1 MVDDY
6 KTKEITVSKN
16 EDFEKIRNWLYMCLS
31 KWSWFAVSLI
41 IAFILAF
48 LYLLF
53 ATPTY
58 SRRASILIKDD
69 AKTNTLSNEFSQFS
83 DFGMMLNS
91 KMNIYNEMISL
102 KSPSYML
109 DVVKDL
115 HLDMNYKTDGKYHEL
130 TLYGK
135 TLPVVVALPDIDPDD
150 HASFELTIEPNNKI
164 KLTNF
169 SSSIIVEMDK
179 STVNGKLGEIVKTP
193 IGQVL
198 VSPTGSYVGKFDKP
212 IRVYKNRL
220 TDVANA
226 YAAKLSVDLNQ
237 ERASV
242 VDIAIQDV
250 CPERAEDLLNKLFEV
265 YNRKWVEDIN
275 KQAISTS
282 DFIDE
287 ELRTIE
293 NELGNVDADIAQH
306 KSATATPDIAIATG
320 INLNKMENTSQQ
332 LLDLDNQIYMA
343 NLIKGQLAGRRFEVL
358 PANSGI
364 DNSAVANQIKDYNDK
379 VVQRNS
385 LVENSGT
392 NNPLIQDLD
401 NQINSIRSS
410 IVTSLNTV
418 VSTLN
423 DRKRALE
430 ASKTQTTERITSSP
444 NLAKD
449 LLSVERQQK
458 VKEQL
463 YLFLLQKR
471 EENQL
476 SKAYTAYNTKLLTPP
491 SGSRHPSSP
500 VRINIL
506 IIALLFGIFVP
517 MIILFIVNNMNTKV
531 RGRKDIDELSMP
543 FVGEIPLSYRKRKGL
558 FALFSKRKEVREI
571 VVQEKNGNNIN
582 EAFRVVRTNLEFV
595 LGKEHKVM
603 MLTSSNVGSGKTFIS
618 TNLATSF
625 AIKGNKTLLIDLDLR
640 KASMS
645 TFVDSPQRGI
655 SDFLNGQ
662 YEKVEDVMV
671 KGRIHQ
677 NLDVLPVGT
686 IPPNPTELLFSE
698 RLSTLLTEMRS
709 QYDLIVIDCPPIDIV
724 ADASIINNLCD
735 ITVYVL
741 RSGLLDR
748 HMLPEIEKFYTEKRF
763 KNMVMLLNGTTEE
776 SNGYGY
782 GYRRYGYG
790 YGYGYSYGYGN
801 GNSKK
806 KKK

>member
-1 MVDDY
+1 MVNEY

-31 KWSWFAVSLI
+31 KWSWFAVSLV
-41 IAFILAF
+41 IAFVLAF

-53 ATPTY
+53 ATPSY

-69 AKTNTLSNEFSQFS
+69 AKANTLSNEFSQFS
-83 DFGMMLNS
+83 DFGMRINS

-150 HASFELTIEPNNKI
+150 HASFELTIEPNNRI
-164 KLTNF
+164 QLTNF
-169 SSSIIVEMDK
+169 SSSSISEIDK
-179 STVNGKLGEIVKTP
+179 SVVNGKLGEIVKTP

-198 VSPTGSYVGKFDKP
+198 VSPTGSYIGKYDHP

-250 CPERAEDLLNKLFEV
+250 SAERAEDVLNELFEV

-293 NELGNVDADIAQH
+293 NDLGNVDADIAQH
-306 KSATATPDIAIATG
+306 KSATATPDISIATG

-364 DNSAVANQIKDYNDK
+364 DNSAVASQIKDYNDK

-392 NNPLIQDLD
+392 SNPLIQDLD

-410 IVTSLNTV
+410 IITSLNTV

-430 ASKTQTTERITSSP
+430 ASKTQTSERITSSP

-506 IIALLFGIFVP
+506 IMALLFGIFVP
-517 MIILFIVNNMNTKV
+517 MVILFIVNNMNTKV

-558 FALFSKRKEVREI
+558 LAMFNKRKEVREI

-655 SDFLNGQ
+655 SDYLNGQ

-801 GNSKK
+801 SNSKK